1 MSYIH
6 LDLLIRLIA
15 AHAISD
21 FILQPSKWVEHR
33 KKQKIK
39 SGYLYLHTLI
49 TGLLAWLALGS
60 LTPVWIPMVITFSHL
75 SIDLG
80 KAYIKK
86 ENVTLFFAD
95 QGLHLLVIAA
105 CWFIYTK
112 QFPVLS
118 ANLIFQFTNL
128 KTLLIVTGYIL
139 VTLPA
144 SIIVMQLTKNW
155 GKTLNGKENEKDN
168 SLENAGKW
176 IGIIERILV
185 LTFTLAGKYE
195 AIGFLLAAKSV
206 FRFGDLKE
214 AKDRKR
220 TEYILIGTLLS
231 FAISILLGLIIEKM
245 LSAG

>member
-21 FILQPSKWVEHR
+21 FILQPSKWVDHR
-33 KKQKIK
+33 KKKKIK
-39 SGYLYLHTLI
+39 SVYLYLHTLI

-60 LTPVWIPMVITFSHL
+60 WTPVWIPLAITISHL
-75 SIDLG
+75 AIDLG
-80 KAYIKK
+80 KSYIKK
-86 ENVTLFFAD
+86 ENATLFFVD
-95 QGLHLLVIAA
+95 QGLHLIIIAA
-105 CWFIYTK
+105 CWFVYTK

-118 ANLIFQFTNL
+118 ANLIYQFTNL

-139 VTLPA
+139 VTLPS
-144 SIIVMQLTKNW
+144 SILVMRLTEKW
-155 GKTLNGKENEKDN
+155 GKALNGKANENDD

-176 IGIIERILV
+176 IGVIERILV
-185 LTFTLAGKYE
+185 LTFTFAGKYE

-231 FAISILLGLIIEKM
+231 FSVSILLGLLILKLM
-245 LSAG
+245 